1 MSRIWMPNVSVDCV
15 IFGFDND
22 QLKVLLVERTLKEPE
37 SEKIIFS
44 DLTLTGYHIYEDE
57 DLDSA
62 AARIVRDLTGLDNL
76 VLEQFYTF
84 GSLDRLEHP
93 NDQLW
98 LEQFGDVFSKRV
110 ITVGYFSL
118 LPATDVSIVQKDRN
132 VKWYSVCEVK
142 NLAFDHIH
150 IFEKALLHLRHKLQ
164 QEAIGFELLPA
175 KFTLSEMQRL
185 YEAIL
190 GKNLDKRNFRKKVAQ
205 MNYVIPLKEKQR
217 GVAHKP
223 ACLFYFSREAFRK
236 SRKEPSLIV

>member
-1 MSRIWMPNVSVDCV
+1 MSHNWMPNVSVDCV

-22 QLKVLLVERTLKEPE
+22 QLKVLMVERTLR
-37 SEKIIFS
+37 EKDSDRVVFS

-62 AARIVRDLTGLDNL
+62 AARIIRDLTGLENL
-76 VLEQFYTF
+76 VLDQFYTF
-84 GSLDRLEHP
+84 GALDRLEHP

-118 LPATDVSIVQKDRN
+118 LPATHVPIAFRGRV
-132 VKWYSVCEVK
+132 VKWYPVNELPV
-142 NLAFDHIH
+142 LAYDHNMI
-150 IFEKALLHLRHKLQ
+150 IEKALIHLRHKLQ
-164 QEAIGFELLPA
+164 QDAIGFELLPD
-175 KFTLSEMQRL
+175 KFTLSEMQKL

-190 GKNLDKRNFRKKVAQ
+190 GTRFDKRNFRKKVAQ
-205 MNYVIPLKEKQR
+205 MNYIIPLREKQK

-223 ACLFYFSREAFRK
+223 AQLYVFSRDVFK
-236 SRKEPSLIV
+236 KTRKEPSFII